1 MLRQDS
7 FNITFNLPP
16 EIIREYYDGMAK
28 VEIAKNSN
36 SNKTNKHDASSIIN
50 SCQQILNKFCDKS
63 DTINSKI
70 AIGVGLDQETLKDLY
85 KNIKNLNDILKE
97 EPAPVSKEEPAPVS
111 KVEPTQCTTKE
122 EPTQCTTKE
131 APAQSST
138 KEAPAQS
145 STKDEPTQNK
155 KSKDKRIKKPYY
167 QDGDNVVVD
176 LNSIAGVF
184 GENANGGNI
193 GDMMK
198 MFGPMMEG
206 LMGNLNQHKQ
216 ASDKTTSD
224 KTASDKT
231 ASDKTT
237 SDKTTS
243 DKTTSDKTTSDI
255 L

>member
-97 EPAPVSKEEPAPVS
+97 EPAPVSKEEP
-111 KVEPTQCTTKE
+111 TQCTTKE

-138 KEAPAQS
+138 KE
-145 STKDEPTQNK
+145 EPTQNK
-155 KSKDKRIKKPYY
+155 KTKDKRIKKPYY

-216 ASDKTTSD
+216 SSDKTTSD
-224 KTASDKT
+224 KTTSDKN

-243 DKTTSDKTTSDI
+243 DKNASDI